1 MNFYKNLLMS
11 LTLTGLLLAG
21 QETLAAGMGI
31 GTPVT
36 VDSRIKTFVYNQN
49 EVFPVVFNYGYHS
62 YIEFSKGETVTVMA
76 LGDNTNW
83 KIKPV
88 DNKLYIMPL
97 EKQGHTNMLLETS
110 KGRSYAFDLIS
121 KSVPL
126 SEGMTPTSALG
137 SDDSVLSDL
146 VYVVRFYYPQSE
158 REFDVRGNKL
168 KISAPSLYRDAQQN
182 DDVVIEP
189 NPTRVNYTFA
199 AGSTDVHLAPVLA
212 FDDGYLTYFKFGGE
226 DQAIPKI
233 YVVDE
238 DGNRKPC
245 RMLFLK
251 GYVIIEGVHS
261 TMYLDFGNKGVK
273 VVNQA
278 LG

>member
-1 MNFYKNLLMS
+1 MS
-11 LTLTGLLLAG
+11 LTLSGLFFADGGAFATGLS
-21 QETLAAGMGI
+21 MGV
-31 GTPVT
+31 PVT

-97 EKQGHTNMLLETS
+97 ERQGHTNMLLETN

-121 KSVPL
+121 KSIPL
-126 SEGMTPTSALG
+126 SEGIVHTGALE
-137 SDDSVLSDL
+137 SDDSALSDL
-146 VYVVRFYYPQSE
+146 VYVVRFYYPHSE
-158 REFDVRGNKL
+158 REFDVRGNKV
-168 KISAPSLYRDAQQN
+168 KISAPTLSRDVRPN
-182 DDVVIEP
+182 EDVVIEP

-199 AGSTDVHLAPVLA
+199 TGSSDVHLAPVQA
-212 FDDGYLTYFKFGGE
+212 FDDGFLTYFQFGE
-226 DQAIPKI
+226 ENQVIPKI
-233 YVVDE
+233 YVIDK
-238 DGNRKPC
+238 DGNKEPC
-245 RMLFLK
+245 RMLLLK

-261 TMYLDFGNKGVK
+261 MMYLDFGNKGVK